1 MNLFQYGNK
10 MYARPIPPLC
20 YHLAE
25 TVTVPIQVRDEQG
38 RRRLHGAFTGGF
50 SAGYF
55 NTVGSKEGASSPSS
69 VTTYINVSK
78 GWTPSTFVS
87 SRSERAK
94 QKAARPEDFMDEED
108 LAELRESQIMTG
120 IKEQQQRDVFAGT
133 QAGPTMQQDDPEQE

>member
-1 MNLFQYGNK
+1 MSRAVDDY
-10 MYARPIPPLC
+10 
-20 YHLAE
+20 
-25 TVTVPIQVRDEQG
+25 TVPSPVASLQATSTPLVQKKVRPPHCL
-38 RRRLHGAFTGGF
+38 RH
-50 SAGYF
+50 
-55 NTVGSKEGASSPSS
+55 
-69 VTTYINVSK
+69 TYQLFLK

-133 QAGPTMQQDDPEQE
+133 QAGPTAQQDDPEQE